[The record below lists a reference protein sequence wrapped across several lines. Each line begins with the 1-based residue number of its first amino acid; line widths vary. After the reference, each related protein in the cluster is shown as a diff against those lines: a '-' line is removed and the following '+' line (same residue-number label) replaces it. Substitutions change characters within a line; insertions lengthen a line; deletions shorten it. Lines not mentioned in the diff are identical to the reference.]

1 MSKNV
6 YVVASSAPRFTSAC
20 LQVPASRVRAWT
32 GKVKACRF
40 TCSRSSASDAAFT
53 STGNTENGRFFLTM
67 EREAEVG
74 VSEVV
79 LVGFESYVN
88 VELDTEQNNPK
99 AESGPDA
106 SHPALLQDEDDSGDG
121 EEDDDSGTDHFNTEK
136 SGTQLQRCE
145 RHGGVNPGLPD
156 TFQTSHLLF
165 YERFKAYQDYMLG
178 DCKPSEVKA
187 FTADYLEKVVEP
199 CDWLALWSTNFFD
212 VLVEVCD
219 LDLKDLK
226 ACVKLVLPLQC
237 ETRGCELTEEAM
249 KSLLEAT
256 QHRLPLQ
263 ELLVVYE
270 QSGDFDLTALALE
283 HLRFFY
289 THIWRHW
296 DEEDEDDDFDYFVR
310 CVEPRLRLYYDIL
323 EDRVPLGLVA
333 EYRSLLEN
341 CSHCFQKF
349 STLRRGLSSDSD
361 TELDNVSMVEGLKL
375 YDQLEAFKRKLHI
388 IENPLLR
395 YVLGYKGN
403 ASQQCVQSRG
413 PRASGMKVVHVVTAS
428 CSTTQLQSLLSDR
441 LLPLCPSEDTDI
453 QFYRDP
459 VSAVE
464 ACYQGDVVIV
474 LPGIYSVSSSIF
486 LPDSISVEG
495 FGLPDEVVIEK
506 KDQGDS
512 FVESTGADVRL
523 SNIKF
528 IQHNAIEGI
537 MCVRQGTLT
546 MENCVLQCQTT
557 GVIVRTSA
565 CLTMNR
571 CDLYGSKGAGLEIY
585 PGSVCSLVGNGIHH
599 CKDGIL
605 IKDFANELDVMPS
618 ITMENNVI
626 HNNEGYGVILVKS
639 NNGEPHGAHQDRG
652 DGPSGPTAEDQ
663 QKEGVTAPT
672 DPTSSSSADVQPESA
687 ESSGGADCDTAA
699 ASGSKWR
706 FIRQLS
712 RNKETSCSRAV
723 QDLMDHQIFVS
734 IQGNQFRRNGMGDL
748 GTFFY

>member
-1 MSKNV
+1 MEQEARENPSAGTRKAGDEMSDIV
-6 YVVASSAPRFTSAC
+6 
-20 LQVPASRVRAWT
+20 
-32 GKVKACRF
+32 
-40 TCSRSSASDAAFT
+40 
-53 STGNTENGRFFLTM
+53 
-67 EREAEVG
+67 EVD
-74 VSEVV
+74 
-79 LVGFESYVN
+79 FESYVN
-88 VELDTEQNNPK
+88 VELDIEENNRL
-99 AESGPDA
+99 AEVGHNVS
-106 SHPALLQDEDDSGDG
+106 SLTQALLQNEDESAD
-121 EEDDDSGTDHFNTEK
+121 DDDSGTDHFNTEK

-145 RHGGVNPGLPD
+145 RPGGVTSSLPD

-199 CDWLALWSTNFFD
+199 CDWLALWSIGVFD
-212 VLVEVCD
+212 VLVEVYD

-226 ACVKLVLPLQC
+226 ACVRLVLPLQC
-237 ETRGCELTEEAM
+237 DTRGCELTEEAIVT
-249 KSLLEAT
+249 LLEAN

-289 THIWRHW
+289 THIWRQW
-296 DEEDEDDDFDYFVR
+296 EEEDEDDDFDYFVR

-333 EYRSLLEN
+333 EYKSLLEN
-341 CSHCFQKF
+341 CSQCFQKF
-349 STLRRGLSSDSD
+349 SVLCRGLRTNSD
-361 TELDNVSMVEGLKL
+361 TELDNVSMVESLKL
-375 YDQLEAFKRKLHI
+375 YDQLETFKRKLHI

-413 PRASGMKVVHVVTAS
+413 LRASGMKVVHVVTAS
-428 CSTTQLQSLLSDR
+428 CSTIQLQSLLSDR
-441 LLPLCPSEDTDI
+441 LLPLCSSEDTEI

-464 ACYQGDVVIV
+464 RCHQGDVVIV

-486 LPDSISVEG
+486 LPDSITIEG

-506 KDQGDS
+506 KNKGDS

-528 IQHNAIEGI
+528 IQHDAIEGI
-537 MCVRQGTLT
+537 MCVRQGTLN
-546 MENCVLQCQTT
+546 MENCVLQCETT

-565 CLTMNR
+565 RLTMNM
-571 CDLYGSKGAGLEIY
+571 CDLYGSKGAGVEIY

-605 IKDFANELDVMPS
+605 IKDFADELDVMPS

-626 HNNEGYGVILVKS
+626 HNNAGYGVILVKS
-639 NNGEPHGAHQDRG
+639 NNGEQRDAALDPSEE
-652 DGPSGPTAEDQ
+652 GPAGPTAVDQ
-663 QKEGVTAPT
+663 QQGGVT
-672 DPTSSSSADVQPESA
+672 DPTSNGSADVQPESA
-687 ESSGGADCDTAA
+687 ENNSTDCDVAS
-699 ASGSKWR
+699 ASGRKLH
-706 FIRQLS
+706 FIRQIS